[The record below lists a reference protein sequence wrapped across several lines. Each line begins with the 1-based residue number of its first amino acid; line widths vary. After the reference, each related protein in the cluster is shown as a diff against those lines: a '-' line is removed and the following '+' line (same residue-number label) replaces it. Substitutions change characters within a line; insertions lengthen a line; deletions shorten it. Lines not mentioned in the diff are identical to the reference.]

1 MTTSPLLAIAAN
13 ENSTHL
19 RLALLV
25 TDPEVVHELV
35 QQTEGESR
43 DVYARHALRLGV
55 LALRQASGGLDAQ
68 TIQREGERML
78 GTVREMLIDR
88 TGQFTE
94 GVTKVL
100 GSYFDPMSGSL
111 PLRLERLMQGGGEL
125 ELMLTKHVDGERS
138 GLAQTLAQHV
148 GQQSPLFK
156 LLSPEQSDGLVA
168 TLESTIQD
176 ALNAQADHVL
186 QAITKEFS
194 LDHEGSALNRLSAT
208 LDKTCR
214 AVQTSLTLDDA
225 ASPLSRL
232 RVELRGVLDALA
244 ATNTQF
250 QTEVRATLEGI
261 KVRRE
266 EAARS
271 PRHGNTF
278 EASVG
283 DFLCG
288 EAKRANDLYEAVGTI
303 KGQADRKTGDHV
315 LTLNP
320 DSGAPDARIV
330 CEAKARKGY
339 TEKAALEEI
348 ALARKNRDAQV
359 GLVVMDRATA
369 PEGLEVLRRV
379 GQDILV
385 VWDSED
391 VASDLN
397 LRLAVSVA
405 RALCVRERMA
415 ASQDE
420 ANLEQIDSSIEAIAD
435 QIGVVDEIIRSGRQI
450 KQRGDKVTTC
460 AEKLRETLETEVLAL
475 QKHLL
480 ALRKKDAA

>member
-1 MTTSPLLAIAAN
+1 MTTSPHLVLATN
-13 ENSTHL
+13 ENATHL
-19 RLALLV
+19 RLALVV

-35 QQTEGESR
+35 QKAEGESR
-43 DVYARHALRLGV
+43 DVYAKQALRLGV
-55 LALRQASGGLDAQ
+55 LALRQASGALDAQ

-78 GTVREMLIDR
+78 GTVRELLVDR
-88 TGQFTE
+88 TGKFT
-94 GVTKVL
+94 
-100 GSYFDPMSGSL
+100 D
-111 PLRLERLMQGGGEL
+111 
-125 ELMLTKHVDGERS
+125 
-138 GLAQTLAQHV
+138 GLAQTLALHV
-148 GQQSPLFK
+148 GKQSPLFK

-168 TLESTIQD
+168 ALESTIQR
-176 ALNAQADHVL
+176 ALKAQADHVL
-186 QAITKEFS
+186 QQFS
-194 LDHEGSALNRLSAT
+194 LDRPDSA
-208 LDKTCR
+208 
-214 AVQTSLTLDDA
+214 
-225 ASPLSRL
+225 LSRL
-232 RVELRGVLDALA
+232 GLELRGVLEAQA
-244 ATNTQF
+244 VSHTRF
-250 QTEVRATLEGI
+250 QTEMRATLEGI

-283 DFLCG
+283 DFLAG
-288 EAKRANDLYEAVGTI
+288 DAKRMNDTYEAVGTI
-303 KGQADRKTGDHV
+303 KGHADRKTGDHV
-315 LTLNP
+315 LILSP
-320 DSGAPDARIV
+320 ECAAPDARIV

-397 LRLAVSVA
+397 LRLALSVA
-405 RALCVRERMA
+405 RALCVRAQMA
-415 ASQDE
+415 VSQDE
-420 ANLEQIDSSIEAIAD
+420 ANLEQIDSSIEAIAN
-435 QIGVVDEIIRSGRQI
+435 QIGVVDEIIRSGRLI
-450 KQRGDKVTTC
+450 KQRGEKVTTS
-460 AEKLRETLETEVLAL
+460 AEKLRETLETEVAAL